1 MLIDSIIFDSL
12 TQEAKASPR
21 LRKNYDLRN
30 SEQDQSQRMLNAV
43 EPGTEMPIHRHP
55 KTSTTV
61 IVLRGSIRQN
71 FYDDQ
76 GKLQESVVLRADQEP
91 RAIQIEKG
99 RWHNLESLEE
109 GTILIEAKDGAWEP
123 YELFIEQK

>member
-1 MLIDSIIFDSL
+1 MLIDSIILDAL
-12 TQEAKASPR
+12 TKDAKVNPI

-43 EPGTEMPIHRHP
+43 EPGTKMPIHRHP
-55 KTSTTV
+55 ETSTTV
-61 IVLRGSIRQN
+61 IVLRGSIQQY
-71 FYDDQ
+71 FYDEE
-76 GKLQESVVLRADQEP
+76 GCLQESVVISANLEP

-109 GTILIEAKDGAWEP
+109 GTILFEAKDGPWKP
-123 YELFIEQK
+123 YELF